1 MSLKTLGNSDLEIT
15 PVGLGTWAIGGDGA
29 FGWGPQDDAES
40 IGAIRRSVELGVN
53 WVDTA
58 PVYGLGHSEKI
69 VAKALKDVD
78 GTEQPL
84 VFTKCSFVWD
94 DDKNISHS
102 LRADSIRMEV
112 EASLQR
118 LQVDAL
124 DLCQI
129 HFASFPPGGPDDD
142 IEQAWTALAEAKERG
157 KIRYI
162 GVSNFDAS
170 QLERAH
176 KIAPIT
182 SLQPPYSMLMRG
194 IEDEVLPFC
203 QQHNIG
209 VIVYSPMHAGLLTGA
224 MTRERIA
231 AMPASDWRL
240 NFNPAFREPHL
251 TRNLELVELL
261 KRIGE
266 PHGRSPGEV
275 AIAWT
280 LRHPAVTAAIVGG
293 RRASQVDGFIG
304 AMDFRLTEAEVAE
317 IDANLPESLPGL
329 MSVP

>member
-1 MSLKTLGNSDLEIT
+1 VKTLGDSDLYIT
-15 PVGLGTWAIGGDGA
+15 SIGLGTWAIGGEGA

-40 IGAIRRSVELGVN
+40 IGAIRRSVELGIN
-53 WVDTA
+53 WIDTA

-69 VAKALKDVD
+69 VARALNDI
-78 GTEQPL
+78 GEEENQPL
-84 VFTKCSFVWD
+84 VFTKCSLVWD
-94 DDKNISHS
+94 EDKNVSHT
-102 LRADSIRMEV
+102 LKADSIREEV
-112 EASLQR
+112 DASLQR
-118 LQVDAL
+118 LQTDEL

-129 HFASFPPGGPDDD
+129 HWGSLAPGGPDDD
-142 IEQAWTALAEAKERG
+142 IEEAWTALAELKEQG

-162 GVSNFDAS
+162 GVSNFDVS
-170 QLERAH
+170 QLERAQE
-176 KIAPIT
+176 IAPIT

-203 QQHNIG
+203 QEHNIG
-209 VIVYSPMHAGLLTGA
+209 VIVYSPMHTGLLSGSITH
-224 MTRERIA
+224 ERIA
-231 AMPASDWRL
+231 ALPGSDWRK

-261 KRIGE
+261 RRIGE

-280 LRHPAVTAAIVGG
+280 LRHPAVTAAIVGA

-304 AMDFRLTEAEVAE
+304 AMDFRLGEAEIAE
-317 IDANLPESLPGL
+317 IDANLPESLPAL
-329 MSVP
+329 ISMA